1 MRYIYGLITG
11 FVLGIV
17 ITRYGLINAINLILE
32 TIDHVQQTFN

>member
-17 ITRYGLINAINLILE
+17 VAQYGLINTINIIME
-32 TIDHVQQTFN
+32 TIDHVRQIFN